1 MCPVDLYQ
9 PPLELLASDHLS
21 CVCEQKK
28 ASNTSTLCK
37 KAEREMYVY
46 YTRSDGGKM
55 QRCTTRGD
63 GKTQKERLERY
74 IYIQP
79 GVMEEKGRER
89 CTYYTRKELE
99 KERVRVYV

>member
-1 MCPVDLYQ
+1 MYIIPV
-9 PPLELLASDHLS
+9 
-21 CVCEQKK
+21 V
-28 ASNTSTLCK
+28 
-37 KAEREMYVY
+37 M
-46 YTRSDGGKM
+46 GGGGEM

-99 KERVRVYV
+99 REKERERVCL